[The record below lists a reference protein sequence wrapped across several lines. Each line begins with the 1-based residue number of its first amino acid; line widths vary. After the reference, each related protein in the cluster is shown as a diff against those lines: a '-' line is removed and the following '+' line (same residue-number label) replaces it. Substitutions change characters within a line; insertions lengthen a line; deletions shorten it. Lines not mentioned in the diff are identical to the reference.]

1 MNVCSDNH
9 ISVTSIGHVLSLSH
23 WIYDHEKWID
33 RNNKITQIND
43 ACKPLP
49 STNKHHI
56 YNGWRDFSIINT
68 QLSKKTLSIQNLI
81 YQNSTFVDELRIFD
95 NF

>member
-1 MNVCSDNH
+1 MYVVIIIALSFSPD
-9 ISVTSIGHVLSLSH
+9 IFDLFYIGC
-23 WIYDHEKWID
+23 DHEKWID

-43 ACKPLP
+43 ACKPLS

-68 QLSKKTLSIQNLI
+68 QLSKKTLSILNLV
-81 YQNSTFVDELRIFD
+81 YQKSIFGVEIGR
-95 NF
+95 

>member
-9 ISVTSIGHVLSLSH
+9 ISVTSIRHVLSLSH
-23 WIYDHEKWID
+23 WMYDHEKWID

-68 QLSKKTLSIQNLI
+68 QLSKKTLSILNLI
-81 YQNSTFVDELRIFD
+81 YQKPF
-95 NF
+95 